1 VLSQFWNV
9 VSDPWALI
17 TCLWAISLGIVMGAL
32 PGLTG
37 PMAMALLLGVVYTM
51 TKEYAIVAMMLIYMG
66 GVYGGSMSAIL
77 LNVPG
82 APASAAT
89 ALDGHPLAQQ
99 GRAGQAIANVTIS
112 SFLGTLIAVVFMAYL
127 TPWLVKVSLL
137 FTAWELLLLVLL
149 GILMAG
155 SLSGD
160 DPIKGWLSGGI
171 GLMVAQIGLDNIH
184 MHPRFSYGNHYLE
197 AGIGLVAAIVGLF
210 GLSQVMISMR
220 DPDSKLVAITHKV
233 QHVIPSWADLK
244 GRFRVIFQSGVIG
257 TFVGILPGLGADMGA
272 WISYDAAK
280 RTSRERA
287 KYGKGSMEGVIAAET
302 GNNAVVPGSLIPVIA
317 LGLPGSG
324 GAAIIMAALCLH
336 GLKPGPT
343 FMFDN
348 IGMFEYMVAG
358 LFIGAFFML
367 VVGLALAH
375 VIVHVLLIPR
385 ENIMAVVIALAAIG
399 AYASKLQY
407 GDVWMMVVFGAVAY
421 ALRRLDFPLAPL
433 VLGLVLGRMFDDF
446 LRTALI
452 ISGGSL
458 APLYQRPI
466 CVVLVLVLLV
476 FFVMSTPAVRRWF
489 GRLLPMPRWV
499 GGGQE

>member
-1 VLSQFWNV
+1 MLDQFLNV
-9 VSDPWALI
+9 VTDPIALL
-17 TCLWAISLGIVMGAL
+17 TCLWAITLGIIMGAL

-112 SFLGTLIAVVFMAYL
+112 SFLGTLIAIVFMAYL

-137 FTAWELLLLVLL
+137 FTAWELLLLVIL
-149 GILMAG
+149 GIMMAG

-160 DPIKGWLSGGI
+160 DPVKGWLSGGI
-171 GLMVAQIGLDNIH
+171 GLMVAQVGLDNIH

-220 DPDSKLVAITHKV
+220 EPDSKLVAITRTV
-233 QHVIPSWADLK
+233 QHVVPSWDDLK
-244 GRFRVIFQSGVIG
+244 GRLRVIVQSGVIG
-257 TFVGILPGLGADMGA
+257 TFIGILPGLGADMGA

-280 RTSRERA
+280 RTSRERE

-324 GAAIIMAALCLH
+324 GAAIIMAALFLH

-348 IGMFEYMVAG
+348 IGMFEYMVVG

-407 GDVWMMVVFGAVAY
+407 GDVWMMLVFGAIAY
-421 ALRRLDFPLAPL
+421 VLRRLDFPLAPL

-446 LRTALI
+446 LRTAMI
-452 ISGGSL
+452 IGDGSL
-458 APLYQRPI
+458 LPFVQRPI
-466 CVVLVLVLLV
+466 CLVLLIVLVV
-476 FFVMSTPAVRRWF
+476 FFVMSTPAVRRALH
-489 GRLLPMPRWV
+489 RLIRVPAGV
-499 GGGQE
+499 GVGEE